1 VNAILTDESRKAR
14 AELLRG
20 REVRRMPTAAMEV
33 RQDTDTITFRGTAS
47 STESPYDMGFYVETI
62 SRGAFS
68 KTLSESPDV
77 VLLINH
83 EGMPLAAT
91 RNGSLRLE
99 QSDAGLE
106 FVATA
111 DAADPDAAR
120 VAAKVNSGLLN
131 ECSFAF
137 RVTRQEWNEDYS
149 ERRIQ
154 EVSLDRGDVSIVT
167 YGANPNTSVSLRAAF
182 LDAVDLA
189 DDELDELR
197 ADPAV
202 MSVIRRLSIE
212 TPEVVTPEV
221 PATTVADLDT
231 YLARAFVSRTRNT
244 SRR

>member
-1 VNAILTDESRKAR
+1 MSSQWIKHKNLLAIGL
-14 AELLRG
+14 
-20 REVRRMPTAAMEV
+20 
-33 RQDTDTITFRGTAS
+33 F
-47 STESPYDMGFYVETI
+47 
-62 SRGAFS
+62 
-68 KTLSESPDV
+68 
-77 VLLINH
+77 VLL
-83 EGMPLAAT
+83 
-91 RNGSLRLE
+91 
-99 QSDAGLE
+99 GLCAE
-106 FVATA
+106 I
-111 DAADPDAAR
+111 
-120 VAAKVNSGLLN
+120 L
-131 ECSFAF
+131 
-137 RVTRQEWNEDYS
+137 
-149 ERRIQ
+149 RIQ